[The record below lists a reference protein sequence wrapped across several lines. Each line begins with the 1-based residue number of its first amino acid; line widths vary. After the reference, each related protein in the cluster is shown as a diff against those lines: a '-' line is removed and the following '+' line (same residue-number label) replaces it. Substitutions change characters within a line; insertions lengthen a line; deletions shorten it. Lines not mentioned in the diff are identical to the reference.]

1 VSLRTRLLSLFAALA
16 VVPIVAL
23 SIFDYFRSMEAVR
36 RLIADQTSQIAGRA
50 ALKLSENLEIVVADL
65 RLLADNAETERFY
78 DAWIRRD
85 LIAVAHARPAFRAY
99 IDQAWRVM
107 DQRLASVAFQD
118 TLGKVLDRL
127 GAGGS
132 ETGFSAQAFE
142 PAGTMHTLT
151 VPIYSA
157 HGRAT
162 IGRVVATA
170 QVEALMPSALMETSV
185 GHHGYTI
192 VADSVGRAVY
202 DRGRASFARGG
213 AALENLNGRPRGD
226 SKPAITLVRYVED
239 DTQRLASVASIP
251 GSALL
256 VVSSGAVDEYAQ
268 SFARVRLVNL
278 MLALLL
284 AASVAS
290 AFVIIT
296 RRTTRPLETLT
307 AAAIEVGRGNF
318 SPRLPSPDTDEVGR
332 LSAAFATMSERID
345 QMVAEVESSR
355 QMAAVGSFSRQI
367 AHEIRNPLTSIK
379 LNLQG
384 LERDARA
391 GVVLPDTPRTL
402 EICLEEIHRLERV
415 VRGVLALGRAPTSD
429 RRVVS
434 IKQVVT
440 RALDVLR
447 PQLTA
452 QRIVPNV
459 AMSSD
464 DLLVM
469 ADQEQL
475 VAMFLNLLV
484 NAAEAMPD
492 GGSLHVDLERH
503 FDGGVAFGRVTIGD
517 TGPGIPADQ
526 HSRVFEPFF
535 TTKAEGSGLG
545 LAVAAR
551 DAEAHHGRLVL
562 LSGEGW
568 VSGATFVVEL
578 PLVPEANS

>member
-1 VSLRTRLLSLFAALA
+1 
-16 VVPIVAL
+16 
-23 SIFDYFRSMEAVR
+23 
-36 RLIADQTSQIAGRA
+36 
-50 ALKLSENLEIVVADL
+50 
-65 RLLADNAETERFY
+65 
-78 DAWIRRD
+78 
-85 LIAVAHARPAFRAY
+85 
-99 IDQAWRVM
+99 
-107 DQRLASVAFQD
+107 
-118 TLGKVLDRL
+118 
-127 GAGGS
+127 
-132 ETGFSAQAFE
+132 
-142 PAGTMHTLT
+142 
-151 VPIYSA
+151 
-157 HGRAT
+157 
-162 IGRVVATA
+162 
-170 QVEALMPSALMETSV
+170 
-185 GHHGYTI
+185 
-192 VADSVGRAVY
+192 
-202 DRGRASFARGG
+202 
-213 AALENLNGRPRGD
+213 
-226 SKPAITLVRYVED
+226 
-239 DTQRLASVASIP
+239 
-251 GSALL
+251 
-256 VVSSGAVDEYAQ
+256 
-268 SFARVRLVNL
+268 
-278 MLALLL
+278 
-284 AASVAS
+284 
-290 AFVIIT
+290 
-296 RRTTRPLETLT
+296 
-307 AAAIEVGRGNF
+307 
-318 SPRLPSPDTDEVGR
+318 
-332 LSAAFATMSERID
+332 MSERID

-503 FDGGVAFGRVTIGD
+503 VDGGAAVGRVTIWD